1 MAEPALDALDI
12 GPAEAA
18 TLLAAPEAPRCTTLR
33 LHDTLAGHSLLALLA
48 AADRVLQAG
57 ALQALVVEDEF
68 LLDPEPADAPDSPPV
83 LDSLLTLAERMGWR
97 LQQRTELQRDG
108 RRSRQQ
114 LQFQRE
120 GTPEDRLHPVG
131 AAEAEAMRALFASV
145 FGHELPAAQ
154 WQWKYGDGRG
164 MGVGLSR
171 AGRLVAHYGGSSRAV
186 LWRGRPARACQVCDV
201 MVAPEAN
208 SALIRKGPMYQISA
222 TFLETELGWAHRH
235 PLAFGFPSDRHHVLA
250 RRLKL
255 YDGVD
260 SVVCARWPAT
270 APAQAPRLKAVP
282 LQAGDLAPGG
292 RHAATLQALW
302 QRMAASFGDQ
312 VIGVRDAAW
321 LRHRYLQHPT
331 VAYTVTLLRRPWTR
345 RAVGVLVTR
354 AREQHLEVMDLLA
367 PPAAFGELIAFA
379 RAQAAQAGL
388 AELHC
393 WITQSQLH
401 RLAGPDGAAPPV
413 QPLGITVPANIH
425 TPGPVQEVK
434 DRWFLLAGDADFT

>member
-1 MAEPALDALDI
+1 MAEPATPLLVA

-18 TLLAAPEAPRCTTLR
+18 ALCAAPEAPRCTTLHLR
-33 LHDTLAGHSLLALLA
+33 DALAGTPLLALMA
-48 AADRVLQAG
+48 AADRVLQAD
-57 ALQALVVEDEF
+57 APQTLVIEDEF
-68 LLDPEPADAPDSPPV
+68 LCAPEPADAPDSPPV
-83 LDSLLTLAERMGWR
+83 LASVLALAERMGWR
-97 LQQRTELQRDG
+97 LQQQAELQRTG

-114 LQFQRE
+114 LRLQRE

-131 AAEAEAMRALFASV
+131 AGESAAMRALFARV

-154 WQWKYGDGRG
+154 WQWKYGEGRAL
-164 MGVGLSR
+164 GVGLSR

-186 LWRGRPARACQVCDV
+186 LWRGRPALACQVCDV

-260 SVVCARWPAT
+260 SVVCARWPAA
-270 APAQAPRLKAVP
+270 APAAGPRLNAVP
-282 LQAGDLAPGG
+282 LQAGDLAPGT
-292 RHAATLQALW
+292 RHAATVEALW

-321 LRHRYLQHPT
+321 LRHRFLQHPG
-331 VAYTVTLLRRPWTR
+331 VQYAVTLLRRPWTR

-354 AREQHLEVMDLLA
+354 QREQHLEVMDLVA
-367 PPAAFGELIAFA
+367 PPAAFAELIGYA
-379 RAQAAQAGL
+379 RAQAARAGL

-401 RLAGPDGAAPPV
+401 RVADIDAAALQV